1 MNFKALFF
9 LVSVFI
15 SGIIILNV
23 LNIGASWVAMV
34 LGFDYWFVMI
44 GLVILLFGGSI
55 VFGFVLMPG
64 GNWVWS
70 QEHKLSK
77 LKGNNK

>member
-9 LVSVFI
+9 LASVFI

-23 LNIGASWVAMV
+23 LNIGATWVAMV
-34 LGFDYWFVMI
+34 LGVDYWFVMI
-44 GLVILLFGGSI
+44 GLIILLFGGSI

-70 QEHKLSK
+70 QEHKLTK
-77 LKGNNK
+77 RKDDKK

>member
-1 MNFKALFF
+1 MDFKALFF

-23 LNIGASWVAMV
+23 LNIGANWLSVFF
-34 LGFDYWFVMI
+34 GIDYWFVMI
-44 GLVILLFGGSI
+44 GLFVLLFGGSV
-55 VFGFVLMPG
+55 VFGFVLLPG

-70 QEHKLSK
+70 QEHKYTK
-77 LKGNNK
+77 LKDDDE